1 MGKNIEKFTE
11 PVKSFADL
19 LQEDDD
25 LNVADDEL
33 KFDAEGNVIITAEEI
48 ESIESD
54 TDGQEPEEQEEDT
67 EESVETQPEKAKDSA
82 PEKKQQNTPSKEQ
95 LKIINM
101 KKDLQRV
108 QQEKRE
114 LEERISKID
123 SEKRKSEIVKKYV
136 MDGVDEEV
144 AEKYAAQE
152 IRNDMIEEKL
162 EIIDFRESN
171 YDLLQKYPQARQD
184 VKTIIRNA
192 KLTGMTAEQIC
203 KGMYADAETPS
214 YQQRIRQQMTDKTD
228 DSTGQTST
236 EAAARASIP
245 KQSVGSSTPDRRF
258 IKILENKIN
267 GGKTFSEDD
276 LKIIAKHL

>member
-1 MGKNIEKFTE
+1 
-11 PVKSFADL
+11 
-19 LQEDDD
+19 
-25 LNVADDEL
+25 
-33 KFDAEGNVIITAEEI
+33 
-48 ESIESD
+48 
-54 TDGQEPEEQEEDT
+54 
-67 EESVETQPEKAKDSA
+67 
-82 PEKKQQNTPSKEQ
+82 
-95 LKIINM
+95 M

-184 VKTIIRNA
+184 VKTIIKNA

-214 YQQRIRQQMTDKTD
+214 YQQRIRQQMTDKTS
-228 DSTGQTST
+228 DSTNQTST

-245 KQSVGSSTPDRRF
+245 KQSGVTSASDRQMKARIERMF
-258 IKILENKIN
+258 N
-267 GGKTFSEDD
+267 GGKPLTEDEM
-276 LKIIAKHL
+276 KIIMKHF